1 VTWLREFASRL
12 SGLFGGRRRDQE
24 LAEELRVHI
33 DMETDANLR
42 RGMPTSAV
50 ACHSKK
56 RAAQHWWSSEA

>member
-42 RGMPTSAV
+42 RV
-50 ACHSKK
+50 CQCKK
-56 RAAQHWWSSEA
+56 HAAQHWWSSEA